1 MSELPFDQAVT
12 ALRNWSRGVP
22 DIRARD
28 PESLAT
34 RVLDALAAATQ
45 RAEAERAV
53 IEAAKAHIDDSK
65 LFDPKSY
72 LALVAAVATLRE
84 MEARS

>member
-1 MSELPFDQAVT
+1 MSAVRSAAFDRIDRF
-12 ALRNWSRGVP
+12 LRNNL
-22 DIRARD
+22 DDRD
-28 PESLAT
+28 YASY
-34 RVLDALAAATQ
+34 
-45 RAEAERAV
+45 AEALDVLWNPTPEQAAV

-84 MEARS
+84 LEARS